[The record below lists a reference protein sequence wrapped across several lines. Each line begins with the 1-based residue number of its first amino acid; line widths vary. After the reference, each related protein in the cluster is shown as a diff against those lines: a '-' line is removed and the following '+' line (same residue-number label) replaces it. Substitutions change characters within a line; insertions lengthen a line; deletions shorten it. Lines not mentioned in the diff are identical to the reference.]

1 MTTPYVGN
9 EGNVLGTFP
18 EQTPCLE
25 HQNSVFIEQGV
36 ECQTCHMPEASTPV
50 IISTLPRNLP
60 PREPFVQHYFV
71 GGNKIILD
79 ILNENSEELGVTAS
93 DAHFQ
98 ETITN
103 LLDLLQNETAQ
114 ISIQEAEASGDQITV
129 KVNVDQIIGHKF
141 PTGFPSRRAWIHM
154 TVADKNGSVIF
165 ESGNHDNEGRIIGCD
180 ADYDAAAY
188 EPHYD
193 IISHDDQVQIYESVM
208 QDFEGNVTYTLL
220 KGAAYAK
227 DNRLLP
233 PGFDIENAI
242 ANIAIYGKAT
252 NDSNFIAGSDRVEYR
267 IDTGGKSGPY
277 TIKVELLYQ
286 TISYRFVQDLLTD
299 DDKELVD
306 TFGSLY
312 DKTDKSPILISSATQ
327 TIQ

>member
-25 HQNSVFIEQGV
+25 HQNSIYVGQGV
-36 ECQTCHMPEASTPV
+36 ECQTCHMPEANSSV
-50 IISTLPRNLP
+50 RIASMPRNLP
-60 PREPFVQHYFV
+60 AREPFVQHYFV
-71 GGNKIILD
+71 GGNRIILD
-79 ILNENSEELGVTAS
+79 ILNTNSEELGVTAS
-93 DAHFQ
+93 DEHFQ

-103 LLDLLQNETAQ
+103 LLDLLQNETAE
-114 ISIQEAEASGDQITV
+114 ITIRDAKVDGNLVTVMVNIDQTV
-129 KVNVDQIIGHKF
+129 GHKF
-141 PTGFPSRRAWIHM
+141 PTGFPSRRAWIHL
-154 TVADKNGSVIF
+154 TVTDKNGSVIF
-165 ESGNHDNEGRIIGCD
+165 ESGDYDKEGRIIGCD
-180 ADYDAAAY
+180 ADYDAASL
-188 EPHYD
+188 EPHYNT
-193 IISHDDQVQIYESVM
+193 ISQDDHVQIYESVM

-233 PGFDIENAI
+233 PGFDIETASEK
-242 ANIAIYGKAT
+242 IAIYGKAAY
-252 NDSNFIAGSDRVEYR
+252 DSNFTAGSDRIEYR

-277 TIKVELLYQ
+277 TIEVELLYQ
-286 TISYRFVQDLLTD
+286 TISFRFVQDLLTND
-299 DDKELVD
+299 DQELVD

-312 DKTDKSPILISSATQ
+312 EKADKSPIVISSATQ